1 MKPPV
6 STNNWHLY
14 YTSRGYTRL
23 PTMSQTGLLLSYSS
37 YYQYLFG
44 GETRV
49 QTLPLIIITG
59 SLLLQSPTS
68 SPGFC
73 FNPRAQADTDVRRFC
88 AVVPQVFTSN
98 RTVLIRIVSSQQ
110 LQSDTSTTESPA
122 ADSFGT
128 IDGYY
133 RSGGNNLQADG
144 EIEVSSD
151 LRGTK
156 LSMVLAHE
164 YGHFVWFERMTA
176 AQRKA
181 YREVWTKDK
190 RSDQL
195 VSTYATVSPREGFAE
210 AFSWYIYRQRLL
222 KQRDMR
228 SWQFITHLAS
238 ALKSK

>member
-1 MKPPV
+1 
-6 STNNWHLY
+6 
-14 YTSRGYTRL
+14 
-23 PTMSQTGLLLSYSS
+23 MSQTGILLSYSRNERL
-37 YYQYLFG
+37 LFG

-49 QTLPLIIITG
+49 QTLPLIIILG
-59 SLLLQSPTS
+59 SLLLQSSIS

-73 FNPRAQADTDVRRFC
+73 FNPRAQADTAVRHFC
-88 AVVPQVFTSN
+88 AVVPQVFTRD
-98 RTVLIRIVSSQQ
+98 RTVLIRIVSSKQ

-122 ADSFGT
+122 ADRFGT

-133 RSGGNNLQADG
+133 RSGGNSLQADG

-164 YGHFVWFERMTA
+164 YGHFVWFERMTT

-190 RSDQL
+190 HRHQL
-195 VSTYATVSPREGFAE
+195 VTTYATESAREGFAE
-210 AFSWYIYRQRLL
+210 AFSWYIYRNRQL
-222 KQRDMR
+222 KQGDLG
-228 SWQFITHLAS
+228 SWQFITHLTS
-238 ALKSK
+238 ELKSK